1 MGLGPILLETNLSPV
16 DLDPVLEEIK
26 QITPAYLDPVLNE
39 IKHIKP
45 VGPDRS

>member
-1 MGLGPILLETNLSPV
+1 METNLRPV